1 MSKSEVILKSLQ
13 NYFKRLIS
21 HRYII
26 VIFDSTNIII
36 LSWVRKVRSLLDFVC
51 YVTSVIDLIE
61 SSYLFFLK
69 QRNKLYES
77 PQISIIYNLQSNK
90 INNNN
95 ISLLFHSS
103 NFSSNLTRIFS
114 RTMICMYYA
123 IFIIDIN
130 VIFLKLYIYL

>member
-77 PQISIIYNLQSNK
+77 PQILIIYNLQSNK